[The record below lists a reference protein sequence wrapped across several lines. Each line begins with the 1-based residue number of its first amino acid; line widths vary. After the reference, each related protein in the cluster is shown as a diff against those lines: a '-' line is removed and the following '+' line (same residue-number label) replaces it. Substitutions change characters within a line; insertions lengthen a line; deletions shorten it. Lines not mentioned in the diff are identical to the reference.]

1 MRANSDY
8 EIGDRPSVPIFVLLT
23 LVIGVLCARVLLR
36 ERRTARRKRFFAAAI
51 PHGWHRI
58 LERNVRLYRIL
69 PDDLRRELR
78 GHINVFLDAKVVQGC
93 QGLTVTD
100 EIRVTIA
107 GHACLLLLNRA
118 TDYFPGFTTVLVY
131 PDTFVVPTSSTD
143 GPLETRDLQPRLGES
158 WHRGPVILS
167 WSEVMRDATEYRDS
181 CNVVLHEFAHKL
193 DEENDVMDG
202 LPVLDSD
209 SHYASW
215 TDVMRNEYSLLQEDA
230 EHGVPQVLDEYGAAS
245 PSEFFAVATEA
256 FFETPVELEDE
267 HPLLYT
273 ELKKFYKV
281 DPGRWRKQ

>member
-1 MRANSDY
+1 M
-8 EIGDRPSVPIFVLLT
+8 PIFIFLT
-23 LVIGVLCARVLLR
+23 LVIGVLCAWVLLR
-36 ERRTARRKRFFAAAI
+36 ERRAARRKRLFAAPF
-51 PHGWHRI
+51 PHGWLHI

-78 GHINVFLDAKVVQGC
+78 GQINVFLDAKVFEGC

-107 GHACLLLLNRA
+107 GHACLLLLSRA

-131 PDTFVVPTSSTD
+131 PDTFVVPTSHRD
-143 GPLETRDLQPRLGES
+143 GMLETRDLQPRLGES

-167 WSEVMRDATEYRDS
+167 WGDVMRDATEHRDG

-215 TDVMRNEYSLLQEDA
+215 TDVLRKEYSLLQEDA
-230 EHGVPQVLDEYGAAS
+230 KRGVPQVLDEYGAAS

-267 HPLLYT
+267 HPKLYA
-273 ELKKFYKV
+273 ELNKFYKV
-281 DPGRWRKQ
+281 DPGRWRKR